1 MTTQASLP
9 DGASTTITAV
19 AADSFPNSSG
29 NQSSDGQSSDTQ
41 SSHEEYVPSVG
52 DHLNDY
58 FLRLKSGEM
67 GSLPAV
73 LAFVVL
79 TTLFA
84 SLSRNKAGH
93 IVFGGKSYFITKI
106 NFANLFNQAAELTVL
121 AAALV
126 FLIIL
131 TELDL
136 SAGVTGGVGMA
147 TLTVLTK
154 DHGWGIAPALVVAFI
169 VGIVTGFLIGNIV
182 ARLGVPAFVV
192 TLGFFLAYQGIQLVL
207 LGDGGTFRVENK
219 FVLSLMNTNL
229 SPTVGWIVFGAV
241 VAVSILLTVLDRS
254 RRTRAGVK
262 NAPMLFVFTKLAL
275 LVVLGGTSVFFLNKN
290 RSLSKKIIAGV
301 PKSIVLVLVV
311 LFFGTFVLDRT
322 RFGRHLYAVGGNPE
336 AARRAGINVARIRIA
351 GFIICSALS
360 VLSGVLHASRV
371 GVVEASAGVRI
382 VLSGV
387 AAAVVGGVSLFG
399 GRGRLSN
406 AVVGAFVIAM
416 IDNGL
421 GLLGLP
427 GGINYLV
434 SGGVLVL
441 AATVDALARRRN
453 ATVKR

>member
-1 MTTQASLP
+1 MS
-9 DGASTTITAV
+9 
-19 AADSFPNSSG
+19 
-29 NQSSDGQSSDTQ
+29 NQIAISDHESAGISD
-41 SSHEEYVPSVG
+41 HVR
-52 DHLNDY
+52 DY
-58 FLRLKSGEM
+58 FRRVKGGEM
-67 GSLPAV
+67 GSLPAL
-73 LAFVVL
+73 LAFLVL
-79 TTLFA
+79 GALFA
-84 SLSRNKAGH
+84 SLNQ
-93 IVFGGKSYFITKI
+93 YFLTRL

-147 TLTVLTK
+147 TLTVLLK
-154 DHGWGIAPALVVAFI
+154 DYHWPLVAAVGVAFA
-169 VGIVTGFLIGNIV
+169 VGMVTGFVIGNIV

-192 TLGFFLAYQGIQLVL
+192 TLGFFLAYQGIQLVM

-219 FVLSLMNTNL
+219 FILSIMNTNL
-229 SPTVGWIVFGAV
+229 GTTFGWIMFIFV
-241 VAVSILLTVLDRS
+241 VAVALFITVWDRS
-254 RRTRAGVK
+254 RRKTAGVG
-262 NAPMLFVFTKLAL
+262 NPP
-275 LVVLGGTSVFFLNKN
+275 VFFALVKLGVLMVVGGVTVFLLNQN
-290 RSLSKKIIAGV
+290 RSVSVKRIAGV
-301 PKSIVLVLVV
+301 PKSALLVLIVI
-311 LFFGTFVLDRT
+311 FIGTFVLDRT

-351 GFIICSALS
+351 GFMICSTLA
-360 VLSGVLHASRV
+360 VLSGLLHASRV

-387 AAAVVGGVSLFG
+387 GAAVVGGVSLFG

-406 AVVGAFVIAM
+406 AVVGALVIAM

-434 SGGVLVL
+434 TGGVLVL
-441 AATVDALARRRN
+441 AATVDALARRRDAN
-453 ATVKR
+453 VKR

>member
-1 MTTQASLP
+1 MSTPIATAEHEAPSLAGHVR
-9 DGASTTITAV
+9 D
-19 AADSFPNSSG
+19 
-29 NQSSDGQSSDTQ
+29 
-41 SSHEEYVPSVG
+41 YVRRV
-52 DHLNDY
+52 
-58 FLRLKSGEM
+58 KSGEM
-67 GSLPAV
+67 GSLPALLAFAV
-73 LAFVVL
+73 LAILFSSLNKYFL
-79 TTLFA
+79 TRL
-84 SLSRNKAGH
+84 
-93 IVFGGKSYFITKI
+93 

-121 AAALV
+121 AVALV

-147 TLTVLTK
+147 TLTVLLK
-154 DHGWGIAPALVVAFI
+154 DHHWPLIAALAVAFA
-169 VGIVTGFLIGNIV
+169 VGLVTGFVLGTIV

-192 TLGFFLAYQGIQLVL
+192 TLGFFLAYQGIQLIM

-219 FVLSLMNTNL
+219 FLLSLMNTNL
-229 SPTVGWIVFGAV
+229 GKTTGWVFFVIVVLA
-241 VAVSILLTVLDRS
+241 AILLTLWDRG
-254 RRTRAGVK
+254 RRSKAGVG
-262 NAPMLFVFTKLAL
+262 NAPAFFAFVKLGILVIVGGYTVFL
-275 LVVLGGTSVFFLNKN
+275 LNEN
-290 RSLSKKIIAGV
+290 RSKTAGKLITGV
-301 PKSIVLVLVV
+301 PKSIPLVLVV
-311 LFFGTFVLDRT
+311 VFIGTFVLDRT
-322 RFGRHLYAVGGNPE
+322 RFGRHIYAVGGNPE
-336 AARRAGINVARIRIA
+336 AARRAGINVARMRIG
-351 GFIICSALS
+351 GFMICSFLA
-360 VLSGVLHASRV
+360 VLSGLLHASRV
-371 GVVEASAGVRI
+371 GVVESSAGVRI

-434 SGGVLVL
+434 TGGVLVL

>member
-1 MTTQASLP
+1 VTTPVTTPPTTSASDDAGHFAP
-9 DGASTTITAV
+9 AKPTIST
-19 AADSFPNSSG
+19 
-29 NQSSDGQSSDTQ
+29 
-41 SSHEEYVPSVG
+41 
-52 DHLNDY
+52 HLGDY
-58 FLRLKSGEM
+58 FGRVKSGEM
-67 GSLPAV
+67 GSLPAL
-73 LAFVVL
+73 LAFLVL
-79 TTLFA
+79 GILFA
-84 SLSRNKAGH
+84 SLNK
-93 IVFGGKSYFITKI
+93 YFLTRL

-147 TLTVLTK
+147 TFTVLTK
-154 DHGWGIAPALVVAFI
+154 DYSWPITPALVVAFL
-169 VGIVTGFLIGNIV
+169 VGIATGFVIGNIV

-192 TLGFFLAYQGIQLVL
+192 TLGFFLAYQGIQLVM

-219 FVLSLMNTNL
+219 FILSLMNTNL
-229 SPTVGWIVFGAV
+229 SPLTGWICLALV
-241 VAVSILLTVLDRS
+241 VAASVLFSLWDRS
-254 RRTRAGVK
+254 RRSRAGVA
-262 NAPMLFVFTKLAL
+262 NAPAFFVLVKLGVL
-275 LVVLGGTSVFFLNKN
+275 IVVGVFSVYLLNKN
-290 RSLSKKIIAGV
+290 RSLSAKRIAGV
-301 PKSIVLVLVV
+301 PKSVLLVLVV
-311 LFFGTFVLDRT
+311 LAIGTFVLDRT
-322 RFGRHLYAVGGNPE
+322 RFGRHIYAVGGNPE
-336 AARRAGINVARIRIA
+336 ASRRAGINVARIRIA
-351 GFIICSALS
+351 GFMICSTLS

-387 AAAVVGGVSLFG
+387 GAAVVGGVSLFG

-434 SGGVLVL
+434 TGGVLVL

>member
-1 MTTQASLP
+1 VNTEVDSTLLPASNVI
-9 DGASTTITAV
+9 GASDDFTPPTL
-19 AADSFPNSSG
+19 
-29 NQSSDGQSSDTQ
+29 SD
-41 SSHEEYVPSVG
+41 HMR
-52 DHLNDY
+52 DY
-58 FLRLKSGEM
+58 FRRVKGGEM
-67 GSLPAV
+67 GSLPAI

-79 TTLFA
+79 TGLFS

-93 IVFGGKSYFITKI
+93 IVFGGKSYFLTKI

-131 TELDL
+131 TEIDL

-154 DHGWGIAPALVVAFI
+154 DHGWGMAPAIAVAFV
-169 VGIVTGFLIGNIV
+169 VGMITGFVIGNFV

-219 FVLSLMNTNL
+219 FVLSIMNTNL
-229 SPTVGWIVFGAV
+229 SPIVGWIAFGAI
-241 VAVSILLTVLDRS
+241 VAISLLLSTLDRA

-262 NAPMLFVFTKLAL
+262 NPPMVFVLTKLAL
-275 LVVLGGTSVFFLNKN
+275 LVVLGGASVYFLNEN
-290 RSLSKKIIAGV
+290 RSLSAKRIAGV
-301 PKSIVLVLVV
+301 PKSVLLVLIA
-311 LFFGTFVLDRT
+311 LFVGTFVLDRT
-322 RFGRHLYAVGGNPE
+322 RFGRHMYAVGGNPE

-351 GFIICSALS
+351 GFVICSTLS

-421 GLLGLP
+421 GLLTLP
-427 GGINYLV
+427 GGINYIV
-434 SGGVLVL
+434 TGSVLVL

>member
-1 MTTQASLP
+1 MNTP
-9 DGASTTITAV
+9 ASTVEIEQPTV
-19 AADSFPNSSG
+19 A
-29 NQSSDGQSSDTQ
+29 
-41 SSHEEYVPSVG
+41 SHVR
-52 DHLNDY
+52 DY
-58 FLRLKSGEM
+58 FRRVKGGEM
-67 GSLPAV
+67 GSLPAL

-79 TTLFA
+79 TILFA
-84 SLSRNKAGH
+84 SLNK
-93 IVFGGKSYFITKI
+93 FFLTRL
-106 NFANLFNQAAELTVL
+106 NFANLFNQATELTVL

-147 TLTVLTK
+147 ALTVLLK
-154 DHGWGIAPALVVAFI
+154 DYHWPLAAAIAVAFA
-169 VGIVTGFLIGNIV
+169 VGLVTGYVIGNIV

-192 TLGFFLAYQGIQLVL
+192 TLGFFLAYQGIQLVM
-207 LGDGGTFRVENK
+207 LGDGGTFRVENQ
-219 FVLSLMNTNL
+219 FILSLMNTNL
-229 SPTVGWIVFGAV
+229 SSTKGWILLVIIILCA
-241 VAVSILLTVLDRS
+241 ILLTMWD
-254 RRTRAGVK
+254 RTRRAKAGVP
-262 NAPMLFVFTKLAL
+262 NQPAFFALVKLGVLTVVGSYTVYL
-275 LVVLGGTSVFFLNKN
+275 LNQN
-290 RSLSKKIIAGV
+290 RSKSAKRIAGV
-301 PKSIVLVLVV
+301 PKSILVVLVV
-311 LFFGTFVLDRT
+311 IFIGTFVLDRT
-322 RFGRHLYAVGGNPE
+322 RFGRHIYAVGGNPE

-351 GFIICSALS
+351 GFVICSSLA
-360 VLSGVLHASRV
+360 VLSGLLHASRV

-453 ATVKR
+453 DNIKR